1 MTSVLPS
8 PQGLTGTSNLPI
20 WDELPAVQQPQWHH
34 HPAYRRARQT
44 LSAAKPLVTRS
55 ELTTLRGSL
64 AEVAEGR
71 AFVLQLGDCAESFYE
86 CTPWHTSAKVE
97 VLDRLSDHMAARGGR
112 PVVRVGRFGG
122 QFAKPR
128 SQPTE
133 RIGDVEMPVFRGHLV
148 NSEVPTRAARQH
160 DPRRMLW
167 AYEAS
172 AKVLSWVRTHR
183 ERNEPSSEGLHPGPW
198 SSHEALV
205 VDYEGA
211 LVRGG
216 SDAGSRFLGSTHLPW
231 IGERTRQRDHAQVG
245 LLASVDNPVGCK
257 VGPTATAQD
266 VVRLCELLD
275 PDRTPGRLLLIARMG
290 RDTVDEALP
299 PLVTAVRDAGHPV
312 VWLSDPMHGNT
323 VKASIGVKT
332 RHLTDVI
339 AEAVAFRRVLERHGQ
354 PPGGM
359 HLEVAAADV
368 TECVGCTVDE
378 EDKLATRYETLCDPR
393 LNPEQAQA
401 LIDAWLRD

>member
-1 MTSVLPS
+1 MTSVLPN
-8 PQGLTGTSNLPI
+8 PQSLTDTSDLPA
-20 WDELPAVQQPQWHH
+20 WDVLPAVQQPQWHH
-34 HPAYRRARQT
+34 HPAYPRARQT
-44 LSAAKPLVTRS
+44 LFAAEPLVTHP
-55 ELTTLRGSL
+55 ELLALRHSL
-64 AEVAEGR
+64 AEAARGR

-86 CTPWHTSAKVE
+86 CTPWHTSAKVD
-97 VLDRLSDHMAARGGR
+97 VLGRLSDHLTARTGA

-133 RIGDVEMPVFRGHLV
+133 RIGDVELPVFRGHLV

-172 AKVLSWVRTHR
+172 AKVLNWVRAHR
-183 ERNEPSSEGLHPGPW
+183 ERNEPDDPQTFHPGPW

-205 VDYEGA
+205 IDYEGA

-216 SDAGSRFLGSTHLPW
+216 PDGSRYLGSTHLPW
-231 IGERTRQRDHAQVG
+231 IGERTRQGDHAQVA
-245 LLASVDNPVGCK
+245 LLASVDNPVACK
-257 VGPTATAQD
+257 VGPTASIED
-266 VVRLCELLD
+266 VLRLCGTLD

-290 RDTVDEALP
+290 RKAVEDALP
-299 PLVTAVRDAGHPV
+299 SLVAAVRDAGHPA

-323 VKASIGVKT
+323 VKASTGTKT
-332 RHLTDVI
+332 RHLSEVI
-339 AEAVAFRRVLERHGQ
+339 GEAVAFRRVLERYGQ
-354 PPGGM
+354 HPGGL

-368 TECVGCTVDE
+368 TECVGCGVDT
-378 EDKLATRYETLCDPR
+378 EDKLATRYESLCDPR

-401 LIDAWLRD
+401 LIDAWHRD